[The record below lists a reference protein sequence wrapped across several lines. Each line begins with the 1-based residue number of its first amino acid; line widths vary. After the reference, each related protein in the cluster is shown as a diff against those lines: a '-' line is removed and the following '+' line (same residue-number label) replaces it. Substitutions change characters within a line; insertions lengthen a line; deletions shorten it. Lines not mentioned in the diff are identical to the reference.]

1 MGEWYQKYHEIPNF
15 KVLAEGHRVLLATNT
30 YQKRIKDLRLVK
42 KRKDMVALGEEIRK
56 QYDTSFCKL
65 QSSGRMPACVKA
77 REVMFWIAAKEL
89 GFSEAGDALYLGA

>member
-1 MGEWYQKYHEIPNF
+1 M
-15 KVLAEGHRVLLATNT
+15 
-30 YQKRIKDLRLVK
+30 K

-89 GFSEAGDALYLGA
+89 GFSEAGDALYLWRLIIIVVYFVAQLILFKNPRNQRIQGS